1 MDKRTEAA
9 LAPFIS
15 VVVPVYNA
23 APWLPA
29 ALESLQAQTFTD
41 FEVLLVD
48 DGSTDDSAAICA
60 EWCEREP
67 RFSLIRQANA
77 GPSEAR
83 LTGIRAAKGEYLA
96 FMDSDDLLAP
106 GHLEQLAAAAR
117 QGHDLCSCGWQRF
130 SGEPPRVELP
140 NAPALRVVSAPGHLD
155 ALLHDK
161 ALGWG
166 LWNKLYRRSLVQA
179 VQWPVGVRHNED
191 LWANWRLFRG
201 AQSLCI
207 CPAPTYL
214 YRLNEASASSRP
226 PTPRDLRDH
235 MTVADAIRADAAG
248 GPAEESAF
256 AFHFEKM
263 LFLYS
268 MILRRADQ
276 TPYAEVKAELAERI
290 RGDFA
295 RGMRSPRLAPAM
307 KAAALLTRFGGPA
320 YGLMCRTLLK

>member
-1 MDKRTEAA
+1 MRT
-9 LAPFIS
+9 PFIS

-29 ALESLQAQTFTD
+29 ALASLCGQTFTD
-41 FEVLLVD
+41 FEAVLVD
-48 DGSTDDSAAICA
+48 DGSTDDSAALCA
-60 EWCEREP
+60 DFCRREP
-67 RFSLIRQANA
+67 RFALIRQANA

-83 LTGIRAAKGEYLA
+83 LTGIRAAKGEYIT

-117 QGHDLCSCGWQRF
+117 QGHDLCACGWQRF
-130 SGEPPRVELP
+130 AGEPPRVELP
-140 NAPALRVVSAPGHLD
+140 EAPALRVVRAPDHLD
-155 ALLHDK
+155 TLLHDK
-161 ALGWG
+161 TLSWS
-166 LWNKLYRRSLVQA
+166 LCNKLYRRSLVQA
-179 VQWPVGVRHNED
+179 AQWPEGVRHNED
-191 LWANWRLFRG
+191 LWANWRLFSG
-201 AQSLCI
+201 ARSLCI

-226 PTPRDLRDH
+226 PPPRALRAP

-248 GPAEESAF
+248 GPVEESAF

-268 MILRRADQ
+268 MILRRADRR
-276 TPYAEVKAELAERI
+276 PYAEVKAELAGRI

-307 KAAALLTRFGGPA
+307 KAAALLTRFGGPV